1 MKKIGPGFNP
11 EEIIFC
17 PTSLCNLKCA
27 HCFVEQKNTKLN
39 VEDSIAL
46 LEDCAK
52 NIDFLKVGFSGGEPF
67 LNLDFTTEICK
78 KAVDLGLVFD
88 RLMTNGIWWNTE
100 DDLNKKLRAISTS
113 GFDGKIGLSYDKFHG
128 QPLEKIS
135 TFIKACYEIFADKNC
150 VEILS
155 VVDSG
160 NKKKDTEDFL
170 QTMEDLKAELG
181 FVKIKSKLD
190 KKTGIGSILIQDE
203 NDAELTVYRF
213 AQSFIPD
220 DKIQLN
226 DSKWFEEDYCQYT
239 GNVFYVHSDGNI
251 APCCG
256 FANEKKELFIGTV
269 KDSFA
274 TLMKNASENIMV
286 HICYDLG
293 LLKKAKELQKLKILT
308 KGKCNDMC
316 SLCWWMCGKEQ

>member
-1 MKKIGPGFNP
+1 
-11 EEIIFC
+11 
-17 PTSLCNLKCA
+17 
-27 HCFVEQKNTKLN
+27 
-39 VEDSIAL
+39 
-46 LEDCAK
+46 
-52 NIDFLKVGFSGGEPF
+52 
-67 LNLDFTTEICK
+67 
-78 KAVDLGLVFD
+78 
-88 RLMTNGIWWNTE
+88 
-100 DDLNKKLRAISTS
+100 
-113 GFDGKIGLSYDKFHG
+113 
-128 QPLEKIS
+128 
-135 TFIKACYEIFADKNC
+135 
-150 VEILS
+150 
-155 VVDSG
+155 
-160 NKKKDTEDFL
+160 
-170 QTMEDLKAELG
+170 MEDLKAELG

-220 DKIQLN
+220 EKIQLN
-226 DSKWFEEDYCQYT
+226 DNKWFNEDYCQYT

-316 SLCWWMCGKEQ
+316 SFCWWMCRKEQ